1 MEKRK
6 IVIDNKMAVYFKNA
20 SNAFIKYADTF
31 NEQNQH
37 DATKIKKERHYCKVV
52 FFNNIDRILNS
63 INVNKKDKFD
73 ILMRILNFILEDNFV
88 AHEYYDTYVDLHPWM
103 DVWYFYKRNNH
114 RRISRKNRK
123 NKGEIFQSMARF
135 LDTYYSDY
143 GGTPPIKHMI
153 GMKF

>member
-6 IVIDNKMAVYFKNA
+6 IVINRDMAVYIKNA
-20 SNAFIKYADTF
+20 TNAFIKYADTF
-31 NEQNQH
+31 NERNQH
-37 DATKIKKERHYCKVV
+37 NTIKNERHYCKVV

-63 INVNKKDKFD
+63 INVSKKDEFN

-88 AHEYYDTYVDLHPWM
+88 AHEYYDTYVDLHPQM
-103 DVWYFYKRNNH
+103 NVWYFYKRDNH
-114 RRISRKNRK
+114 RRINRKNRK

-153 GMKF
+153 GMEI

>member
-6 IVIDNKMAVYFKNA
+6 IVINRDMAVYIKNA
-20 SNAFIKYADTF
+20 TNAFIKYVDTF
-31 NEQNQH
+31 NEHNQH
-37 DATKIKKERHYCKVV
+37 NTIKNERHYCKVV

-63 INVNKKDKFD
+63 INVSKKDEFD
-73 ILMRILNFILEDNFV
+73 ILMRILNFILENDFV

-114 RRISRKNRK
+114 RRINRKNRK

-135 LDTYYSDY
+135 LDTYYIDY
-143 GGTPPIKHMI
+143 DGTPPIKHMI
-153 GMKF
+153 GMEII